1 MVTYKVMMRK
11 RYASVRPGGMIS
23 RRKAGQAMTEYLI
36 VAATL
41 VLAVSILAVFLY
53 TIKEH
58 GGRVFDL
65 VASEYP

>member
-1 MVTYKVMMRK
+1 MIKVRIIHVSD
-11 RYASVRPGGMIS
+11 RRNVEVPH
-23 RRKAGQAMTEYLI
+23 RKAGQAMTEYLI

-41 VLAVSILAVFLY
+41 VLAVAILAVFLY
-53 TIKEH
+53 TLKEH

>member
-1 MVTYKVMMRK
+1 MVMMRNG
-11 RYASVRPGGMIS
+11 YASARAGRTVS
-23 RRKAGQAMTEYLI
+23 RRKAGQVMTEYMI
-36 VAATL
+36 IAVTL

-53 TIKEH
+53 TMKEH

>member
-1 MVTYKVMMRK
+1 MLKVKKESPPDGR
-11 RYASVRPGGMIS
+11 RGSS
-23 RRKAGQAMTEYLI
+23 LRRKVGQAMTEYMI

-41 VLAVSILAVFLY
+41 VLAVAILAVFLY
-53 TIKEH
+53 TLKEH

>member
-1 MVTYKVMMRK
+1 MVMMRNI
-11 RYASVRPGGMIS
+11 YASVRPGGRIS